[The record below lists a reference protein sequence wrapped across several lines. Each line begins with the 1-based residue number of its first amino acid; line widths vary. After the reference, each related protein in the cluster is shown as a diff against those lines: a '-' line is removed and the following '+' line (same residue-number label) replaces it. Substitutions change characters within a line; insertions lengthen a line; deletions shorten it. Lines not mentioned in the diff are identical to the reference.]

1 MIILRTVFFK
11 MLSWHETSPTFDSH
25 YDNAQFL
32 PPIPLS
38 VHHSL
43 IGRNAET
50 D

>member
-25 YDNAQFL
+25 YDNAQVSPL
-32 PPIPLS
+32 IPLS
-38 VHHSL
+38 MHHSL
-43 IGRNAET
+43 IGRNTQT